1 MAVIMRVERVR
12 YFEAAARLGSLRAAA
27 DEAGISQQALGPQ
40 IQLLEEE
47 LDTVLLTRTRRGVV
61 PTAAGDALLVS
72 VQRLIRAEENLR
84 DTAQGLRGEYEGV
97 VRVGCVPVLATTLVG
112 PVVARLLRGH
122 PGLSFSVVESSSR
135 DIERRV
141 SEGQLDLG
149 VVTQPSSSPPPHAER
164 QILFTVPLVVCLPR
178 SHPLAGQASLRWD
191 DLRDRPL
198 VSMRA
203 GTTLWDALHRHV
215 DNPHVA
221 FEAASV
227 STLRRMVAHGAGVGV
242 EARLDLD
249 AEDAEQ
255 DTVVRLPLSGADTTV
270 PFCLTHSTRT
280 QPSRAA
286 VTVRQVIVSE
296 VERLHAS
303 ST

>member
-1 MAVIMRVERVR
+1 MRVERVR

-47 LDTVLLTRTRRGVV
+47 LDTVLLTRTRHGVT
-61 PTAAGDALLVS
+61 PTAAGDALLGS
-72 VQRLIRAEENLR
+72 VQRLIRAEENLHE
-84 DTAQGLRGEYEGV
+84 TAQSLRGEYEGV

-112 PVVARLLRGH
+112 SVVARLLRGH

-141 SEGQLDLG
+141 SEGHLDLG

-164 QILFTVPLVVCLPR
+164 QVLFTAPLVVCLPR
-178 SHPLAGQASLRWD
+178 SHPLAGQESLQWD

-198 VSMRA
+198 VSMRT
-203 GTTLWDALHRHV
+203 GTTLWDVLHRHV
-215 DNPHVA
+215 TDPHVV
-221 FEAASV
+221 FEAATV
-227 STLRRMVAHGAGVGV
+227 STLRRMVAHGAGIGL
-242 EARLDLD
+242 EARLEPE
-249 AEDAEQ
+249 AGGPEEDA
-255 DTVVRLPLSGADTTV
+255 VLRLPLAGPDTTV
-270 PFCLTHSTRT
+270 AFCLTHSARG

-286 VTVRQVIVSE
+286 VTVRQVIASE
-296 VERLHAS
+296 AERLHPS
-303 ST
+303 SV